1 MPFLVPLNVKKN
13 KITGGSEMKRGRPK
27 AAVKK
32 VTISTTVDPTVAKK
46 LSNLAQKNHRSIS
59 GQLSKI
65 LEDWI
70 VKVTS
75 E

>member
-1 MPFLVPLNVKKN
+1 
-13 KITGGSEMKRGRPK
+13 MKRGRPK

-70 VKVTS
+70 VRVTN